1 MNIEY
6 KILIIFL
13 FSLFTALTVTAIVRK
28 VATRYGIG
36 EMPAARRVHTT
47 FMPHMGGLG
56 IYSGFIGGILLSAVI
71 LPESFT
77 ALLHAYGALLLAS
90 FIVLLLGVY
99 DDLKGLNATRKFGG
113 QFIAVTILIL
123 SGCVIKAVEL
133 PLGDEL
139 QLGVWAVPITYL
151 WLIGVSNAVN
161 LLDGLDGLAAG
172 VGMIAMLTLTVV
184 AWNGHNWTLLVLLL
198 ALLAGLAGFLKFNYH
213 PATIFMGD
221 TGSLFLGLMLAA
233 LSLKTFENTPGHIS
247 SLAPLIILAIPI
259 GDTSVAVF
267 RRLNKGRH
275 PFKPDKDHLHHRLI
289 YLGLSHRQA
298 VHIIYLASLLYA
310 ITAYLIIVHSSFL
323 GGLSLLFALI
333 LSAFGLKRIGYL
345 EARKVTTFYGDDSL
359 IKVKREL
366 APLSWSRIMHKLL
379 LIFTDALMVNLALLA
394 AWWVRF
400 ESGWFHV
407 QNMITVDQFLMTP
420 LTVLLT
426 LSWLLLFALNNLY
439 LQRWDVSRFDHVRQY
454 SKVIL
459 FGIALL
465 FLLTLDPAKMFT
477 EGRLTLLIYGLFMIA
492 FVNGGRILII
502 TLEKQFAVLE
512 YSPHKTLIVG
522 TSEKG
527 RKLLKDI
534 ARNPHL
540 LYQPLGYVTREP
552 RQKPFYGLP
561 YLGGYDDIPRI
572 IREQGVEEV
581 IIAINERSRDEV
593 LNIVARAM
601 HMNVAFK
608 ILPQIYDVVS
618 GHKTAEVIGHPLIRL
633 FPESMHLWQWMLKR
647 LFDIFLAL
655 LLMVLL
661 LPLALFI
668 IAMQLFSGI
677 HPPFTIVET
686 MGKHG
691 RPFGRFEFR
700 TERKKSGEPWIGRIL
715 RKTRFYKFPALVNIL
730 MGKMSFV
737 GPRPMDLE
745 FARLLEEKVKFYRRR
760 FQVRPGLTGWAQVRF
775 RYEEAL
781 KNQREQLKQD
791 LFYLE
796 NISLSFD
803 FRIILRS
810 VFIFLLQ
817 RERP

>member
-1 MNIEY
+1 
-6 KILIIFL
+6 
-13 FSLFTALTVTAIVRK
+13 
-28 VATRYGIG
+28 
-36 EMPAARRVHTT
+36 
-47 FMPHMGGLG
+47 
-56 IYSGFIGGILLSAVI
+56 
-71 LPESFT
+71 
-77 ALLHAYGALLLAS
+77 
-90 FIVLLLGVY
+90 
-99 DDLKGLNATRKFGG
+99 
-113 QFIAVTILIL
+113 
-123 SGCVIKAVEL
+123 
-133 PLGDEL
+133 
-139 QLGVWAVPITYL
+139 
-151 WLIGVSNAVN
+151 
-161 LLDGLDGLAAG
+161 
-172 VGMIAMLTLTVV
+172 
-184 AWNGHNWTLLVLLL
+184 
-198 ALLAGLAGFLKFNYH
+198 
-213 PATIFMGD
+213 
-221 TGSLFLGLMLAA
+221 
-233 LSLKTFENTPGHIS
+233 
-247 SLAPLIILAIPI
+247 
-259 GDTSVAVF
+259 VAVF

-310 ITAYLIIVHSSFL
+310 LTAYLLVIHSSFL
-323 GGLSLLFALI
+323 GSLSLLLALI

-345 EARKVTTFYGDDSL
+345 EARKVTTFYGDRSL

-366 APLSWSRIMHKLL
+366 APLSWSRIMHKLV
-379 LIFTDALMVNLALLA
+379 LIVTDALMVNLALLA
-394 AWWVRF
+394 TWWVRF

-407 QNMITVDQFLMTP
+407 QNMITVDRFLLTP
-420 LTVLLT
+420 LTLLLT

-459 FGIALL
+459 FGILLL
-465 FLLTLDPAKMFT
+465 FLLTFDPAEMFT
-477 EGRLTLLIYGLFMIA
+477 EGRLTLLIYALFMIF
-492 FVNGGRILII
+492 FVNSGRILVI
-502 TLEKQFAVLE
+502 TLEKYFAILE
-512 YSPHKTLIVG
+512 YSPHQTLIVG
-522 TSEKG
+522 ASEKG

-540 LYQPLGYVTREP
+540 LYQPVGYVTREP
-552 RQKPFYGLP
+552 RKKPFYGLP
-561 YLGGYDDIPRI
+561 YLGSYDDIPRI
-572 IREQGVEEV
+572 IREQGIEEV

-647 LFDIFLAL
+647 VFDIVFAL

-661 LPLALFI
+661 LPVNLFI
-668 IAMQLFSGI
+668 ILMQLVSGI
-677 HPPFTIVET
+677 HPPFVIVET

-700 TERKKSGEPWIGRIL
+700 TERNNGGEPWIGRLL
-715 RKTRFYKFPALVNIL
+715 RKTRFYKFPALLNIL
-730 MGKMSFV
+730 MGRMSFV
-737 GPRPMDLE
+737 GPRPMNLE
-745 FARLLEEKVKFYRRR
+745 FARRLEEKIKFYRRR
-760 FQVRPGLTGWAQVRF
+760 FQVRPGLTGWAQVKF

-781 KNQREQLKQD
+781 KNQRDQLKQD

-810 VFIFLLQ
+810 AFIFLLQ